1 MLLEALG
8 EVADHGIGW
17 LFLLFCGL
25 LLLAAEIGYRAGLW
39 ASRTHSVSEGERTGV
54 GFITAGMLGLL
65 AFLLGIS
72 LSMAQ
77 GAHEKRREAILA
89 EANAIGTA
97 WLRSG
102 LIAEELGDELRRK
115 IRAYAGQRIAAI
127 ENARRLDD
135 VGRLAEEAQPLANAI
150 WADVERATKSR
161 ADAITGSLV
170 AAVNEMFD
178 RATDVRRHFATRV
191 PRHVLRLLL
200 WASILS
206 VIAMGYHFA
215 MTGRRQF
222 FLSSV
227 LIAMWA
233 GAVVLIVD
241 INRPGQGWVRVGA
254 EPILWTVAGF
264 GPAP

>member
-17 LFLLFCGL
+17 LFAALFAL
-25 LLLAAEIGYRAGLW
+25 LLLAAELGYRAGVW
-39 ASRTHSVSEGERTGV
+39 ASRTHTVTEGERTGI

-77 GAHEKRREAILA
+77 GAHEKRRDAILA

-97 WLRSG
+97 WLRAG
-102 LIAEELGDELRRK
+102 LIAEEAGSELRRK
-115 IRAYAGQRIAAI
+115 IRAYAEQRIAAI
-127 ENARRLDD
+127 EGARRLDD
-135 VGRLAEEAQPLANAI
+135 VARLAESTQPLAEAI
-150 WADVERATKSR
+150 WAEVAKAAKARP
-161 ADAITGSLV
+161 DAVAGALV
-170 AAVNEMFD
+170 NAANDMFD

-191 PRHVLRLLL
+191 PRHILRLLL
-200 WASILS
+200 WSSIFT
-206 VIAMGYHFA
+206 VAAMGYHFA

-222 FLSSV
+222 LLSSV

-233 GAVVLIVD
+233 GAVVLIID
-241 INRPGQGWVRVGA
+241 INRPGQGWVVVGA
-254 EPILWTVAGF
+254 DPIRWTVAGF